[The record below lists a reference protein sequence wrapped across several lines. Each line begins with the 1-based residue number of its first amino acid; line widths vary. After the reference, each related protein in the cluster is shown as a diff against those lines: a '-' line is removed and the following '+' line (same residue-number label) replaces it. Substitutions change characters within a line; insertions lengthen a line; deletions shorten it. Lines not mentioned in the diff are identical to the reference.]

1 MIKDKMS
8 IVQTHP
14 IFSTGKNAGKL
25 EKQENSLMK

>member
-14 IFSTGKNAGKL
+14 IFNGENAGKP